1 MDHEPEPVHRSSL
14 ARRTTSGAGVAIA
27 CALLALASLSIGAQ
41 KRGDAERSSKK
52 GPPADLEL
60 RPRAETQSVPGDAD
74 DCAIWVR
81 PGDPGFAVIIGT
93 DKKSSP
99 EPGLHVWTLDGS
111 EIQFVPV
118 PRPNN
123 VDVRRGVRLGGRTLD
138 VAVCNTRATRE
149 LRVFRIDPQTGK
161 LTDITTPQG
170 IRTPELEDPYG
181 VCLYLRPHDGALFV
195 ITSSEKG
202 DTGRLHQYRLEDD
215 GTGHVR
221 GHHVRTIGDG
231 TIQNYVEGL
240 VADDALGWVYGS
252 DEDYAVRKY
261 HADPDSS
268 SAQITSFATE
278 NVVGDREGL
287 ALYDCGGGR
296 GWIVLSS
303 QGDGTVKVYPRQG
316 RNGNP
321 HDHPLVATLATRGS
335 RSTDGLDVT
344 SFACAGFPAGFLAK
358 HDSKG
363 RNFVLYSWED
373 ALSLLPC
380 SRTAL

>member
-1 MDHEPEPVHRSSL
+1 MSW
-14 ARRTTSGAGVAIA
+14 RTRLGAGVAIA
-27 CALLALASLSIGAQ
+27 FALLAAASLSIGAA
-41 KRGDAERSSKK
+41 KGSGASRTSKK
-52 GPPADLEL
+52 RPAADLQL
-60 RPRAETQSVPGDAD
+60 RPRAETHPVPGDAD

-81 PGDPGFAVIIGT
+81 PGGSGFAVIVGT

-99 EPGLHVWTLDGS
+99 GPGLHVWTLGGR
-111 EIQFVPV
+111 EIQYVPV

-123 VDVRRGVRLGGRTLD
+123 VDIRRGVQLGGRTLD
-138 VAVCNTRATRE
+138 VAVCNARGTRE
-149 LRVFRIDPQTGK
+149 LRVFRIDRQTGM
-161 LTDITTPQG
+161 LSDITTPQG
-170 IRTPELEDPYG
+170 IHTPELEDPYG
-181 VCLYLRPHDGALFV
+181 VCLYVRPRDGALFA

-215 GTGHVR
+215 GSGHVR
-221 GHHVRTIGDG
+221 GRHVRTIGDG
-231 TIQNYVEGL
+231 TILKYVEGL
-240 VADDALGWVYGS
+240 VADDMLGWVYAS

-268 SAQITSFATE
+268 STQVTSFATE
-278 NVVGDREGL
+278 NVAGDREGL
-287 ALYDCGGGR
+287 AIYDCGGGR

-303 QGDGTVKVYPRQG
+303 QGDGTVKIYRREG
-316 RNGNP
+316 ERGDP
-321 HDHPLVATLATRGS
+321 HQHPLVATLATRGS

-344 SFACAGFPAGFLAK
+344 SLACEGFPAGFLAK

-380 SRTAL
+380 RRSSR